1 MTDPRI
7 PRAIVPRR
15 SLLAGM
21 AAGMSAGVT
30 LAAGGG
36 ALWADQG
43 GEAGE
48 GAAIA
53 ELPEAVQFLSL
64 LGLFEAQHRIVAAL
78 HVAGDGAAAVEHLE
92 GSHHAA
98 YDDIAEGVAASGQ
111 PDFRPATEAFAALV
125 TAGAAPDAVA
135 AAAESVIAAIDAV
148 RATTTAK
155 DQMKAAEALLRVAAS
170 DMEAGVDD
178 GQVTLAQEY
187 RDSWGF
193 ALVALAWLEGLA
205 ADGNAEVATAA
216 TAALAGRDDVAAQ
229 YAGVDAT
236 QAPGDPAALLAAA
249 ARVEL
254 AAFRLK

>member
-1 MTDPRI
+1 M
-7 PRAIVPRR
+7 
-15 SLLAGM
+15 AG
-21 AAGMSAGVT
+21 
-30 LAAGGG
+30 L
-36 ALWADQG
+36 
-43 GEAGE
+43 
-48 GAAIA
+48 
-53 ELPEAVQFLSL
+53 EAVQFLSL

-193 ALVALAWLEGLA
+193 ALVALATEGAGRTAMPRLRRQQRRRWQ
-205 ADGNAEVATAA
+205 AA
-216 TAALAGRDDVAAQ
+216 TTSRRNMPAWMRRRRR
-229 YAGVDAT
+229 AT
-236 QAPGDPAALLAAA
+236 LRRCWRRRRGWNLPPFG
-249 ARVEL
+249 
-254 AAFRLK
+254 

>member
-111 PDFRPATEAFAALV
+111 PDFRPATEALAALV

-135 AAAESVIAAIDAV
+135 AAAESVLAAIDAV

-187 RDSWGF
+187 RDSWG
-193 ALVALAWLEGLA
+193 LRWWRWPGWKGWLRTAMPRLRRQQRRLWQ
-205 ADGNAEVATAA
+205 AA
-216 TAALAGRDDVAAQ
+216 TTSRRNMPAWMRRRRR
-229 YAGVDAT
+229 AT
-236 QAPGDPAALLAAA
+236 LRRCWRRRRGWNLPPFG
-249 ARVEL
+249 
-254 AAFRLK
+254 